1 MCRALSKGGDP
12 VSSRYLKIA
21 VAAALFA
28 AASVASA
35 CPGGAAMKSADGSQQ
50 SSSQIASKR

>member
-1 MCRALSKGGDP
+1 

-21 VAAALFA
+21 AAVALFA
-28 AASVASA
+28 AAGIASA